1 MCAKF
6 LHDRPRM
13 LTRRLFAVGNLFVLV
28 SVASCS
34 YLTLISNYT
43 STIAVFMRQLEALGI
58 IKLLD
63 ADAAKILTTA
73 AIPQTVKIPFKTFCI
88 RIVMRIT
95 AKI

>member
-1 MCAKF
+1 
-6 LHDRPRM
+6 
-13 LTRRLFAVGNLFVLV
+13 
-28 SVASCS
+28 
-34 YLTLISNYT
+34 
-43 STIAVFMRQLEALGI
+43 MRQLEALGI